1 MDRVSPKME
10 MLSREYVNEQTEI
23 IFCKNDRD
31 REEHIATADVLVTFT
46 NGISKDW
53 IEKAERCR
61 FIQKLGAGVN
71 NIDIKEASKRGIPV
85 ANTVGLNATSVA
97 EHTVMLMLAT
107 YKHLVQ
113 AHTAIAKESRWLKT
127 ELRDRSYE
135 LSYKKIGLIGFG
147 NIGKKVSQLLSGFQ
161 CDVSYF
167 DILRLTEKEE
177 EELGISYKTVDEL
190 VTSCDVISLHV
201 PLTEKTR
208 HLIDE
213 KKLAMMKPEAILVNT
228 CRGGIVDEHALYQA
242 LKSGRL
248 TGAGLDVFENEPIDQ
263 SHLLTG
269 LPNVIVTPH
278 IGGGTNEAMEAVASE
293 AYYNIN
299 AFLYEGALG
308 DVKNVVNREAV
319 GSLR

>member
-1 MDRVSPKME
+1 MDQVSPKME
-10 MLSREYVNEQTEI
+10 MLSREYLNEQTEI

-46 NGISKDW
+46 NGIAKKW

-71 NIDIKEASKRGIPV
+71 NIDIEEASKRGIPV

-97 EHTVMLMLAT
+97 EHTVMLMLST
-107 YKHLVQ
+107 LKHLVQ
-113 AHTAIAKESRWLKT
+113 AHTAITNESRWLKT

-135 LSYKKIGLIGFG
+135 LSYKKVGLIGFG
-147 NIGKKVSQLLSGFQ
+147 NIGKKVSQLLTGFR
-161 CDVSYF
+161 CDISYF
-167 DILRLTEKEE
+167 DIFRLTEKEE
-177 EELGISYKTVDEL
+177 EELGISFKPVDDL
-190 VTSCDVISLHV
+190 LKSCDVISLHV

-208 HLIDE
+208 HLIDAE
-213 KKLAMMKPEAILVNT
+213 KLAMMKADAILINT
-228 CRGGIVDEHALYQA
+228 CRGGIIDEHALYQA
-242 LKSGRL
+242 LKNGQL
-248 TGAGLDVFENEPIDQ
+248 IGAGLDVFENEPIDQ
-263 SHLLTG
+263 TNPLTR

-299 AFLYEGALG
+299 VFLCEGALS
-308 DVKNVVNREAV
+308 DVKNVVNREKV